1 MPNVLS
7 APVLFFVNVDTG
19 KDPEDGK
26 EYELIPA
33 GSSKVRSRAVPK
45 GPYRTFLLDI
55 HKFFSG
61 DMPDMTDT
69 NEGLLRL
76 EVDTRDPQEI
86 DTAKRAAV
94 VAKFRVRDWEDSQGF
109 LSRGVYRNVLF
120 SDFVNLH
127 ISLVE
132 LDQSLGGYFEKVE
145 KVFDESG
152 LGELDMVKSIPFLD
166 IGRKLVG
173 GILDTFGK
181 NKDDV
186 LWEERPILSL
196 AAAPASANLRSGIYV
211 MVDRRALNNQPGLL
225 VYRDGDVLV
234 EKARLKAM
242 HFVFSIEVKTAN
254 LAKLAAEAAA
264 GGRTFAG
271 ETIEPT

>member
-1 MPNVLS
+1 MVNVRS
-7 APVLFFVNVDTG
+7 APVMLFVNVESG
-19 KDPEDGK
+19 NDPLDGVS
-26 EYELIPA
+26 YDLIPA
-33 GSSKVRSRAVPK
+33 GSAKVRERSVPR

-55 HKFFSG
+55 HKFYSG

-76 EVDTRDPQEI
+76 EVDTRDPQNI

-94 VAKFRVRDWEDSQGF
+94 IARFKVRDFEDSQGF
-109 LSRGVYRNVLF
+109 LYRGVYRNVLIEE
-120 SDFVNLH
+120 FVNLH

-132 LDQSLGGYFEKVE
+132 LDTSVGSYFAKVE

-173 GILDTFGK
+173 GMLDAFGK

-186 LWEERPILSL
+186 LWEERPILSFD
-196 AAAPASANLRSGIYV
+196 AAAGSASLRSGIYV
-211 MVDRRALNNQPGLL
+211 IVDGRALQNQPGPLT
-225 VYRDGDVLV
+225 YKDGKVFV
-234 EKARLKAM
+234 KESGLKAM
-242 HFVFSIEVKTAN
+242 HFVFSIQVRTAN
-254 LAKLAAEAAA
+254 LARLAKEAEENRRSISDV
-264 GGRTFAG
+264 GV
-271 ETIEPT
+271 EPT